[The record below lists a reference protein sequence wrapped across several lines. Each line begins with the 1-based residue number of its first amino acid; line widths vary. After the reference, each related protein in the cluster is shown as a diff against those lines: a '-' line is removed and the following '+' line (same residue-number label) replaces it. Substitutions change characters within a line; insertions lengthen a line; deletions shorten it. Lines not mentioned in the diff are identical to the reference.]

1 MAYGKIKA
9 DAIVYDNSGSDV
21 EVSTADI
28 TSKAGT
34 ASPTFTGTPTA
45 PTAAA
50 GTDTT
55 QIATTEFVND
65 HVTANSLPLA
75 GGTLTGDL
83 VLSGDP
89 DANLKAATKQ
99 YVDTQV
105 GSAAQTTGSTFT
117 GDVTFD
123 EAISIERVKEKVS
136 ILSSAVTGAQQFN
149 AKDQAVVFHTA
160 NASGNFSINITG
172 DNSTLLNA
180 LMTTGQVFTGVFI
193 TRYGS
198 TAYYPTAIN
207 VDGSTPTDI
216 KWVGGAPSA
225 AGTANSITAISF
237 SVIKIGDSAFNVL
250 VTQTAYEA

>member
-65 HVTANSLPLA
+65 HVTANALALA

-105 GSAAQTTGSTFT
+105 GSAAQTTGGTFT
-117 GDVTFD
+117 GDVTFN
-123 EAISIERVKEKVS
+123 EAISIERVKEKATLTNVNTNGTINFDVKTQAILYHTGSTNGTFTLNMRGDSSTSLDS
-136 ILSSAVTGAQQFN
+136 IMSVNDVLT
-149 AKDQAVVFHTA
+149 VVFIA
-160 NASGNFSINITG
+160 PQ
-172 DNSTLLNA
+172 NS
-180 LMTTGQVFTGVFI
+180 
-193 TRYGS
+193 S
-198 TAYYPTAIN
+198 SYYCTAIT
-207 VDGSTPTDI
+207 VDANTPSTI
-216 KWVGGAPSA
+216 KWVGGAPTSGNSA
-225 AGTANSITAISF
+225 NVISSYSVSIVKTAAATF
-237 SVIKIGDSAFNVL
+237 TVL
-250 VTQTAYEA
+250 ANLTDYE

>member
-34 ASPTFTGTPTA
+34 ASPAFTGTPTA
-45 PTAAA
+45 PTASV
-50 GTDTT
+50 GTNTT
-55 QIATTEFVND
+55 QIATTAF
-65 HVTANSLPLA
+65 VTANSLPLA

-105 GSAAQTTGSTFT
+105 GTAARTTGSTFT

-136 ILSSAVTGAQQFN
+136 ILGTAVTGAQQFN
-149 AKDQAVVFHTA
+149 AKDQAVVFHNA

-193 TRYGS
+193 TKYGS
-198 TAYYPTAIN
+198 TAYYPTTIN
-207 VDGSTPTDI
+207 VDGSTPSEI
-216 KWVGGAPSA
+216 KWVGGAPSS
-225 AGTANSITAISF
+225 AGTVNSITAISF
-237 SVIKIGDSAFNVL
+237 SVIKTADSTFTVL

>member
-34 ASPTFTGTPTA
+34 ASPAFTGTPTA
-45 PTAAA
+45 PTAAV
-50 GTDTT
+50 GTNTT
-55 QIATTEFVND
+55 QIATTAF
-65 HVTANSLPLA
+65 VTANSLPLA

-105 GSAAQTTGSTFT
+105 GTAAQTTGGTFT

-123 EAISIERVKEKVS
+123 EAISIERVKEKATLTNVNTNGTINFDVKTQAILYHTGSTNGTFTLNMRGDSSTSLDS
-136 ILSSAVTGAQQFN
+136 IMSVNDVL
-149 AKDQAVVFHTA
+149 TA
-160 NASGNFSINITG
+160 
-172 DNSTLLNA
+172 
-180 LMTTGQVFTGVFI
+180 VFI
-193 TRYGS
+193 APQNS
-198 TAYYPTAIN
+198 SSYYCTAIT
-207 VDGSTPTDI
+207 VDGNTPSTI
-216 KWVGGAPSA
+216 KWVGGAPTSGNSGNVISSYSVSIVKTA
-225 AGTANSITAISF
+225 AATFTVLANLT
-237 SVIKIGDSAFNVL
+237 D
-250 VTQTAYEA
+250 YE

>member
-34 ASPTFTGTPTA
+34 ASPAFTGTPTA
-45 PTAAA
+45 PTASV
-50 GTDTT
+50 GTNTT
-55 QIATTEFVND
+55 QIATTAF
-65 HVTANSLPLA
+65 VTANSLPLA

-105 GSAAQTTGSTFT
+105 GTAAQTTGSTFT

-136 ILSSAVTGAQQFN
+136 ILGTAVTGAQQFN
-149 AKDQAVVFHTA
+149 AKDQAVVFHNA

-193 TRYGS
+193 TKYGS
-198 TAYYPTAIN
+198 TAYYPTTIN
-207 VDGSTPTDI
+207 VDGSTPSEI
-216 KWVGGAPSA
+216 KWVGGAPSS
-225 AGTANSITAISF
+225 AGTVNSITAISF
-237 SVIKIGDSAFNVL
+237 SVIKTGDATFTVL

>member
-34 ASPTFTGTPTA
+34 ASPAFTGTPTA
-45 PTAAA
+45 PTAAV
-50 GTDTT
+50 GTNTT
-55 QIATTEFVND
+55 QIATTAF
-65 HVTANSLPLA
+65 VTANSLPLA

-105 GSAAQTTGSTFT
+105 GSAAQTTGATFT

-123 EAISIERVKEKVS
+123 EAISIERVKEKITVQ
-136 ILSSAVTGAQQFN
+136 SSPQITGAQNFDLKTSAVFFANLN
-149 AKDQAVVFHTA
+149 AT
-160 NASGNFSINITG
+160 GNYSINLRGDSSTTLTSILDVNEVITC
-172 DNSTLLNA
+172 
-180 LMTTGQVFTGVFI
+180 VFI
-193 TRYGS
+193 VTYGS
-198 TAYYPTAIN
+198 TAYYPTAITI
-207 VDGSTPTDI
+207 DGSAPQTL
-216 KWVGGAPSA
+216 KWVGGAPSS
-225 AGTANSITAISF
+225 AGTANSICATTISVLKTAASTF
-237 SVIKIGDSAFNVL
+237 TVL
-250 VTQTAYEA
+250 ASQNEYEA

>member
-21 EVSTADI
+21 EVSTSDI

-34 ASPTFTGTPTA
+34 ASPAFTGTPTA
-45 PTAAA
+45 PTAAV
-50 GTDTT
+50 GTNTT
-55 QIATTEFVND
+55 QLATTAF
-65 HVTANSLPLA
+65 VTANSLPLA

-105 GSAAQTTGSTFT
+105 GSAAQTTGGTFT

-136 ILSSAVTGAQQFN
+136 ILGTAANGAIQFYT
-149 AKDQAVVFHTA
+149 KDQSVVFHNV
-160 NASGNFSINITG
+160 NATGNFPINVRGSSTETL
-172 DNSTLLNA
+172 NS
-180 LMTTGQVFTGVFI
+180 LMTTGQVQTGVFI
-193 TRYGS
+193 TKIGS
-198 TAYYPTAIN
+198 TAYYCSSIS
-207 VDGSTPTDI
+207 VDGNTPSEI
-216 KWVGGAPSA
+216 KWVGGAPT

-237 SVIKIGDSAFNVL
+237 SVIKTGDGVFTVL
-250 VTQTAYEA
+250 ATTTVYEA